1 MSRTTDTPRYSTM
14 SLTECEAFYHDEI
27 KPEMRADGLDPRTE
41 TPPYAWLKDRYAGF
55 VGHLSRKLDLSP
67 GEFYEEIGVPPKDP
81 PTEEPFGFVEDD
93 ATQEA
98 LDNYLEELATRQGRA
113 EATVNTRRS
122 VLRKYVRVYQN
133 VHGEDDLLTGICE
146 GSRAEEKDRVADTF
160 DVLRR
165 QEDALNTHAS
175 KLKYVQEVRQFYQHQ
190 VDFGAA
196 DFDPTY
202 RLEKRMGWD
211 SEPEWDNPALE
222 ADQVR
227 VLHAA
232 AETDEDRLLVI
243 AVCGWGLRPS
253 EAAALRVGQLVLG
266 AGDEEG
272 GPHIEFEEGERKNGP
287 GSVSL
292 LTGLDAVDER
302 LDDLANRDGWN
313 GFLFPS
319 SRSRSGHISTSTI
332 RRRFQSLA
340 EEADV
345 TVDGERPTPKLGRRF
360 WYTTY
365 GDAVRRVAERFADV
379 AEEQGSTDE
388 GVVLDNY
395 LSEAEQR
402 RHRRQE
408 MRDELEGL
416 FN

>member
-1 MSRTTDTPRYSTM
+1 M
-14 SLTECEAFYHDEI
+14 SLTDCEAFYHDEI
-27 KPEMRADGLDPRTE
+27 EPEMRADNLDPRTE
-41 TPPYAWLKDRYAGF
+41 TPSYAWLKDHYAGF
-55 VGHLSRKLDLSP
+55 VGHLSRRFNLSP
-67 GEFYEEIGVPPKDP
+67 GEFYEDIGAPPEEP
-81 PTEEPFGFVEDD
+81 PTQEPFGFVKDD
-93 ATQEA
+93 ATREA
-98 LDNYLEELATRQGRA
+98 LGEYLEELATRQGRA
-113 EATVNTRRS
+113 EATVSTRRS
-122 VLRKYVRVYQN
+122 VLRKYARAYQEI
-133 VHGEDDLLTGICE
+133 HGEGDLLTGICE

-196 DFDPTY
+196 NFDPTY

-211 SEPEWDNPALE
+211 SEPEWDNPALD

-227 VLHAA
+227 ALHAA
-232 AETDEDRLLVI
+232 AKSDEDRLLVI

-253 EAAALRVGQLVLG
+253 EAAALRVDQLVLDV
-266 AGDEEG
+266 GDEEG
-272 GPHIEFEEGERKNGP
+272 GPHIRFEDGERKNGP

-292 LTGLDAVDER
+292 LTGLDAVDDR
-302 LDDLANRDGWN
+302 LDDLVGRDGWD

-319 SRSRSGHISTSTI
+319 ARSKSGHISTSTI
-332 RRRFQSLA
+332 RRRFRNIA
-340 EEADV
+340 KDADV
-345 TVDGERPTPKLGRRF
+345 TVDGDRPTPKLGRRF

-365 GDAVRRVAERFADV
+365 GNAVRHIAERFADV

-388 GVVLDNY
+388 SVVLDNY
-395 LSEAEQR
+395 LSKAEQR

-408 MRDELEGL
+408 MRDELKGL
-416 FN
+416 FD